1 MPPDYLKPNAIVGV
15 DLYAYGLNNPIM
27 YVDPTGHFVLL
38 TLAMVAISVYG
49 ATKAYDTAT
58 DLGYSGT
65 DLAGYTLSGLAV
77 GDYLVVKDNW
87 ETISQTIEEGYDSKS
102 KAFNFSFTENPYYSM
117 YTASLFTEHLCRENE
132 AMGNPVKG
140 RTKLGIYIEL
150 QAHYVAYKIG
160 IPNGNPAW
168 LGEPSWSGD
177 WTAALCET
185 AASILS
191 FIGTFIGSLF

>member
-1 MPPDYLKPNAIVGV
+1 
-15 DLYAYGLNNPIM
+15 M

-87 ETISQTIEEGYDSKS
+87 ETISQTIDEGYNS
-102 KAFNFSFTENPYYSM
+102 KAFDFSFTDNPYYSM

-168 LGEPSWSGD
+168 LGEPIWSGD

>member
-1 MPPDYLKPNAIVGV
+1 MSRYYDPSVGQFISPDTQDYLAPDTIGGV
-15 DLYAYGLNNPIM
+15 NLYAYGLNNPIM

-49 ATKAYDTAT
+49 ATKAYNTAT

-87 ETISQTIEEGYDSKS
+87 ETISQTIEEGYDSNS

-117 YTASLFTEHLCRENE
+117 YTASLFT
-132 AMGNPVKG
+132 
-140 RTKLGIYIEL
+140 
-150 QAHYVAYKIG
+150 
-160 IPNGNPAW
+160 
-168 LGEPSWSGD
+168 
-177 WTAALCET
+177 
-185 AASILS
+185 
-191 FIGTFIGSLF
+191 